1 VRTGRGRGREE
12 WLQAAVAQM
21 ENGRGKDREKS
32 PAQRGAVAA
41 ETECLSMGRA
51 EATDR
56 SPGRIYGLAG
66 GLGLS

>member
-1 VRTGRGRGREE
+1 MVAGSSGANGEREREGRREE
-12 WLQAAVAQM
+12 SCI
-21 ENGRGKDREKS
+21 ER
-32 PAQRGAVAA
+32 AVAA

>member
-1 VRTGRGRGREE
+1 M
-12 WLQAAVAQM
+12 QAAAAQM
-21 ENGRGKDREKS
+21 ENRRWKDGEKS

-41 ETECLSMGRA
+41 EMECLSMERA
-51 EATDR
+51 EGIDR